1 MKIENLTFNLDDDP
15 EVIVPEDTQEPVVE
29 ESDSPQDPPEEN
41 TEDPI
46 EDDLEPLARATYEKY
61 VELGIIEPVENF
73 DGKFES
79 IDSLMEDVPVKLLNQ
94 AISELPQQSHAV
106 LQFITA
112 GGSSITKED
121 IIKFVDAWREE
132 TRTSFEVEDEAREYL
147 AVKLKE
153 QGLKERAITAQ
164 LDDLDDE
171 GELLN
176 EANRRLSEENTKT
189 QKMIDAKKA
198 ERDNEK
204 KLERQ
209 WFSAINEELKAL
221 NYSKTKS
228 DNIQRTLSKA
238 NDILSS
244 IYENPKAVIQ
254 LMDLLTKYN
263 GKEFDLSDIEKQGAS
278 KTTSK
283 IQQALQSNSGK
294 SAGVR
299 TTSTKQSDY
308 ITNPDRFVFGED

>member
-41 TEDPI
+41 TEDAI

-121 IIKFVDAWREE
+121 IINFVDAWREE

-228 DNIQRTLSKA
+228 DNIQKTLSKA

>member
-41 TEDPI
+41 TEDAI

-221 NYSKTKS
+221 NYSKAKS

-283 IQQALQSNSGK
+283 IQQALQANSGK

-299 TTSTKQSDY
+299 TTSTKQSEY
-308 ITNPDRFVFGED
+308 ITNSDRFVFGED

>member
-1 MKIENLTFNLDDDP
+1 
-15 EVIVPEDTQEPVVE
+15 
-29 ESDSPQDPPEEN
+29 
-41 TEDPI
+41 
-46 EDDLEPLARATYEKY
+46 
-61 VELGIIEPVENF
+61 
-73 DGKFES
+73 
-79 IDSLMEDVPVKLLNQ
+79 
-94 AISELPQQSHAV
+94 
-106 LQFITA
+106 
-112 GGSSITKED
+112 
-121 IIKFVDAWREE
+121 
-132 TRTSFEVEDEAREYL
+132 
-147 AVKLKE
+147 
-153 QGLKERAITAQ
+153 
-164 LDDLDDE
+164 
-171 GELLN
+171 
-176 EANRRLSEENTKT
+176 
-189 QKMIDAKKA
+189 MIDAKKA
-198 ERDNEK
+198 ERDNEKK

-221 NYSKTKS
+221 NYSKAKS

-283 IQQALQSNSGK
+283 IQQALQANSGK

-308 ITNPDRFVFGED
+308 ITNPDRFVLEKIKTLLENNYII

>member
-41 TEDPI
+41 TEDAI

-221 NYSKTKS
+221 NYSKAKS

-283 IQQALQSNSGK
+283 IQQALQANSGK